1 MDLPCEYL
9 VFDVCEGTYACECSN
24 GHSMRTDLMP
34 WRPGD
39 KSSPD
44 ASIIDQLL
52 DIRDDNEVEV
62 VPFPDTN
69 PEDAKEII
77 PYNLEE
83 LDPAEIPINWY
94 PDEEIEEKVTP
105 VVKD

>member
-1 MDLPCEYL
+1 
-9 VFDVCEGTYACECSN
+9 
-24 GHSMRTDLMP
+24 MRTDLMP

-39 KSSPD
+39 KRSPD
-44 ASIIDQLL
+44 SSIIDQLL
-52 DIRDDNEVEV
+52 DIRDDNEVDW

-105 VVKD
+105 EEKD